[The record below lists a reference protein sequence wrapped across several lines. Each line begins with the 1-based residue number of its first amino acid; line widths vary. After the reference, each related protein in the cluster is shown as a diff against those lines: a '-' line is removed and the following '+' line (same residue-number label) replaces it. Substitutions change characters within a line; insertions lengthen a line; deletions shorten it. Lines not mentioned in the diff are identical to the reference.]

1 MLAFTQLG
9 SGCLV
14 NNDNKILRDKKC
26 FIYSEI
32 SFYNISILLLRIHSK
47 T

>member
-14 NNDNKILRDKKC
+14 NNDNKILRDKNVLFKV
-26 FIYSEI
+26 
-32 SFYNISILLLRIHSK
+32 K
-47 T
+47 

>member
-14 NNDNKILRDKKC
+14 NNDNKILRDKNVLFTVKSV
-26 FIYSEI
+26 FITFQY
-32 SFYNISILLLRIHSK
+32 YY
-47 T
+47 